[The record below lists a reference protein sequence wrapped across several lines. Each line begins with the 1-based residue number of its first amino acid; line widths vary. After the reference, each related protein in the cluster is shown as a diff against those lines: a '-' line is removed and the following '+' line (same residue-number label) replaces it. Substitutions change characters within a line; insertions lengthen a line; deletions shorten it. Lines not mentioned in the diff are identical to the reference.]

1 MDSVHFRIP
10 FTARL
15 FFFLFFFTILFP
27 SCPTRI
33 SVRLIRNQR
42 IKYNYYYYL
51 SFLFD
56 VLPAS
61 LVFPPLF
68 PSFSF
73 CVKFRIEHQY
83 AHQYANNDVRFE
95 RKCET
100 EQNISFDIVC
110 RTRSAEGRGNGDW
123 IDYRGISKIKFL

>member
-1 MDSVHFRIP
+1 MFSQLP
-10 FTARL
+10 L
-15 FFFLFFFTILFP
+15 YFP
-27 SCPTRI
+27 
-33 SVRLIRNQR
+33 L
-42 IKYNYYYYL
+42 
-51 SFLFD
+51 
-56 VLPAS
+56 
-61 LVFPPLF
+61 LF

-83 AHQYANNDVRFE
+83 QYANNDVRFE

-100 EQNISFDIVC
+100 KQNISFDIVC